1 MQVKLDDMLKV
12 KELMEIVMQFKD
24 YVHAERQIF
33 IFIEM
38 STRGVVSSI
47 EFNKDC
53 SWGMPF
59 NDMAIPLSFIPL
71 HIFAEFEFEVIYSLD
86 EESQDV

>member
-1 MQVKLDDMLKV
+1 MQVKPEDMLKV
-12 KELMEIVMQFKD
+12 KELMEIAVEYSE
-24 YVHAERQIF
+24 YVQDDRQIF

-38 STRGVVSSI
+38 STTGVVSSI

-59 NDMAIPLSFIPL
+59 NDMSIPLSFIPL
-71 HIFAEFEFEVIYSLD
+71 HIFAEFEFDVIFTITKG
-86 EESQDV
+86 